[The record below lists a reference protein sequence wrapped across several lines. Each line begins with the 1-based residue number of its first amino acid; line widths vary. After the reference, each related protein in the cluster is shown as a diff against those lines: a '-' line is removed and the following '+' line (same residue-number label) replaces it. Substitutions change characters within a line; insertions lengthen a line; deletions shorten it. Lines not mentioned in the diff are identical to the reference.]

1 MMGGCEEVVV
11 VVMMMMM
18 LMMMLM
24 MILCCMTDNMG
35 IENTRVSEW
44 IQGTF
49 QLPTQNIPS
58 MLKQMPK
65 MKYFAIVP

>member
-1 MMGGCEEVVV
+1 
-11 VVMMMMM
+11 MMMM

-65 MKYFAIVP
+65 MKYFAIVRLSIIDPGPPK